1 MPNWVRNQVTITGAP
16 EKVEALKKQVGA
28 TTQIP
33 GVEYVRNEDGTY
45 LIGEDGNM
53 VLKDTVFSDENPVF
67 SFWNI
72 VRPTTPEELET
83 YKSQGWYDWNINNWG
98 CKWDAKEVEEI
109 DDSEGH
115 WHIAFDTPW
124 GSPTQAFQALSV
136 QNPDVMVH
144 VEWTEEQGF
153 GAEETFEAGEVDVL
167 REWNIPESHEQYE
180 EVFGEES
187 CYCTYAGDDVTSY
200 PYEDCPRHH
209 SETELAVAE
218 LEKVSELI

>member
-33 GVEYVRNEDGTY
+33 GQELVKDSEGKYVHDSE
-45 LIGEDGNM
+45 GNL
-53 VLKDTVFSDENPVF
+53 VYETVIHSDENPVF

-72 VRPTTPEELET
+72 VRPYDRES
-83 YKSQGWYDWNINNWG
+83 YAQNWYDWNCSNWG
-98 CKWDAKEVEEI
+98 CKWDAKDVEEL

-124 GSPTQAFQALSV
+124 SAPHEVFQALST
-136 QNPDVMVH
+136 QHPDVQVH

-153 GAEETFEAGEVDVL
+153 GAEEIHEAGSVDVL
-167 REWNIPESHEQYE
+167 RSWDIPETHEQYE

-187 CYCTYAGDDVTSY
+187 CYCSYAGDDVDNY
-200 PYEDCPRHH
+200 PYEDCPRDEDSTH
-209 SETELAVAE
+209 EAVRQ
-218 LEKVSELI
+218 LEKISELI

>member
-33 GVEYVRNEDGTY
+33 GVEYVKDSEGKMVK
-45 LIGEDGNM
+45 GEDDSWLTTP
-53 VLKDTVFSDENPVF
+53 VIHTDENPVF

-72 VRPTTPEELET
+72 VRPGHPDEIESYRE
-83 YKSQGWYDWNINNWG
+83 QGWYDWNIANWG
-98 CKWDAKEVEEI
+98 CKWDARDVEEL
-109 DDSEGH
+109 DESEGH

-124 GSPTQAFQALSV
+124 GSPTQVFETLSL
-136 QNPDVMVH
+136 QHPDVMVH

-153 GAEETFEAGEVDVL
+153 GAEETFEAGGRDLL
-167 REWNIPESHEQYE
+167 REWDIPETHEQYE

-187 CYCTYAGDDVTSY
+187 CYCSYAGDDVENY
-200 PYEDCPRHH
+200 PYDDCPRAEDSTH
-209 SETELAVAE
+209 EAVRQ
-218 LEKVSELI
+218 LEKISELI

>member
-16 EKVEALKKQVGA
+16 EKVEALKAQVGA

-33 GVEYVRNEDGTY
+33 AREIVRDENGDYLRDGDGGYVYT
-45 LIGEDGNM
+45 
-53 VLKDTVFSDENPVF
+53 DTVVSDENPVF

-72 VRPTTPEELET
+72 VRPTTPEELES
-83 YKSQGWYDWNINNWG
+83 YNNQGWYDWNCANWG
-98 CKWDAKEVEEI
+98 CKWDAKDVEEL

-124 GSPTQAFQALSV
+124 SPPTEAFQVLSL
-136 QNPDVMVH
+136 QNPDVTIH
-144 VEWTEEQGF
+144 VEWIEEQGF
-153 GAEETFEAGEVDVL
+153 GAEDVFEAGSLDTI
-167 REWNIPESHEQYE
+167 REWEIPATHEQYE

-187 CYCTYAGDDVTSY
+187 CYCSYAGDNEGDY
-200 PYEDCPRHH
+200 PYEDCPRQ
-209 SETELAVAE
+209 ELTTLQAVAQ